1 MKIEKPEN
9 SNYAAVVVRLK
20 SIVPLIN
27 CDNVVGTSIFG
38 YQAIV
43 SKDHKIGDIGIVFPA
58 EAQLSDEFCSENN
71 LYRHADLNKD
81 KNQKGYME
89 DNRRVR
95 AIKFR
100 SVNTSSCLFMPLDS
114 LKHTGVDT
122 SILKE
127 GDEFDT
133 LNGHEICRK
142 YVVRR
147 NSARLS
153 PEQAKRKF
161 ERVDKLHMPEHI
173 DTIQFFKVVDALDPN
188 TRVVVTQKLHGTSIR
203 IGHTIV
209 KRTLKKREKIAKFLG
224 AKVQETEHDYV
235 FGSRKVIKDANNP
248 NQNHY
253 YESDLWTEHGKRLMG
268 MLPENYLVYAELVGW
283 TPEGA
288 EIQKAYSY
296 ALPKG
301 TAEMYIYRIAIVNS
315 KGHTTDLSWTQV
327 KEFCRENGL
336 KYVPEIAVGRLGDID
351 IKACLDTRYF
361 DTLDIRNA
369 LWLGENKD
377 IVDEGVCIRV
387 EGRVPQIYKAKSPK
401 FFEFETAQLDT
412 GAEDLESSQSD
423 DGMATPD
430 LT

>member
-1 MKIEKPEN
+1 MKIDKPEN
-9 SNYAAVVVRLK
+9 SNYAAVVVTLK
-20 SIVPLIN
+20 SIVPLPN

-58 EAQLSDEFCSENN
+58 ETQLSDEFCSVNN
-71 LYRHADLNKD
+71 LYRHGDLNKD
-81 KNQKGYME
+81 KDQKGYME

-100 SVNTSSCLFMPLDS
+100 SVNTSSCLFMPLS
-114 LKHTGVDT
+114 ALAYTGIDVQT
-122 SILKE
+122 LRE

-133 LNGHEICRK
+133 LNGKEICRK

-147 NSARLS
+147 NTSRLTQD
-153 PEQAKRKF
+153 QAKRKF

-173 DTIQFFKVVDALDPN
+173 DTVQFFKVMDSLDPDA
-188 TRVVVTQKLHGTSIR
+188 RVVVTQKLHGTSIR

-209 KRTLKKREKIAKFLG
+209 KRKLKKRDKLARFFG

-235 FGSRKVIKDANNP
+235 YGSRKVIKDANNP
-248 NQNHY
+248 DQVHY
-253 YESDLWTEHGKRLMG
+253 YTSDLWTDHGKKLVG

-283 TPEGA
+283 TPDGA
-288 EIQKAYSY
+288 EIQKSY
-296 ALPKG
+296 TYAVPKG
-301 TAEMYIYRIAIVNS
+301 QAEMYIYRIAIVNS
-315 KGHTTDLSWTQV
+315 KGHITDLSWSQV
-327 KEFCRENGL
+327 KEFCRDNGL

-361 DTLDIRNA
+361 EQGIRNA

-377 IVDEGVCIRV
+377 IVDEGVCIRI
-387 EGRVPQIYKAKSPK
+387 EGRIPQIYKAKSPK
-401 FFEFETAQLDT
+401 FFEHETAMLDT
-412 GAEDLESSQSD
+412 GAEDLESSQNETID
-423 DGMATPD
+423 A
-430 LT
+430 